1 MQGLTTN
8 AEVYCVKFVGCVAC
22 VCILLNIFCTHIFL
36 IAQLC
41 FVVSLVNYLIYKDI
55 CPDLSHPRMCF
66 TILGH
71 RARNNTSEKT
81 MATLYTP
88 SLSTQ
93 ELLGN
98 VTEELRVTEPQW
110 LDIREQVDS
119 VMNMIQLTQ
128 GIPRSFVCGVTSHG
142 REVLVATRID
152 SAR

>member
-1 MQGLTTN
+1 
-8 AEVYCVKFVGCVAC
+8 
-22 VCILLNIFCTHIFL
+22 
-36 IAQLC
+36 
-41 FVVSLVNYLIYKDI
+41 
-55 CPDLSHPRMCF
+55 
-66 TILGH
+66 
-71 RARNNTSEKT
+71 

-98 VTEELRVTEPQW
+98 VTEELRLTEPQW